1 MLIIP
6 IPTKNHAKDTL
17 LIIIESNDLDK
28 MKGGSPLGI
37 EMPDLVLKTAQM
49 IHQPT
54 ILVCYEDEDGMK
66 KVDGFIKSN
75 DVVGCLKYLQR
86 GLQQQVPLSES

>member
-1 MLIIP
+1 MLVTP
-6 IPTKNHAKDTL
+6 IPTKDHAKDIL
-17 LIIIESNDLDK
+17 LIVIEDSDLDK
-28 MKGGSPLGI
+28 MKGGNPLGI
-37 EMPDLVLKTAQM
+37 KMTDIVLKTTHM
-49 IHQPT
+49 VHQPT